1 VTRPAW
7 PELWNIVRP
16 RLELKGA
23 GRPDAEGWVWARCI
37 DAANHKNGDAHF
49 SMRVNI
55 QTGGVRCM
63 SQGCPVGPN
72 MNNLAERL
80 GLDGHR
86 DGDRPAPG
94 DAMRRLAQER
104 LLPEETL
111 REHYRVHTVS
121 GGWAFPVDDPDAQN
135 HAHIKRFSWWPGEPR
150 FWWPKGSAVKARDC
164 VYGLSQVA
172 EGAESVYIAA
182 GEIDC
187 ITLLEAGYPAV
198 TFLAGENSVPSPKA
212 IRKLIDRGIGT
223 VRLAYDLDDAGKEG
237 ALRVGRACA
246 REGLRVSILTL
257 PDDLGEKGDVN
268 DLWRRCRGDRDAF
281 SQALEAC
288 PTTPLEEPPTAEPEA
303 EAAGQPFEAKS
314 VDALLAED
322 DEPLHVAISDGADG
336 ALLTADGKGFIAG
349 PTGVGKTNLL
359 LRLSRCL
366 CEGSPFLG
374 LAIPQPR
381 RVLYLALEGSKRG
394 IRRRLR
400 KVWAGTDPEARQR
413 FSLAQI
419 TFSLAN
425 DDDLN
430 RLEALLCAV
439 QPEVMI
445 IDPLRNAHPFDENA
459 SHEAARLTAILDGII
474 ARHRCAIICA
484 HHDRKRPPFARRD
497 VGTDRVRGSTALTGW
512 LSFCLSIDPDLK
524 TPDLLLA
531 EWSKTRDAELP
542 LPSLVLEFDRDTLD
556 FIPSDRAPGGK
567 VSDDTILNAVF
578 HAGGSIRGP
587 DLIRG
592 LAEGCGAGER
602 SVRERIR
609 ALVKDGSLKEFVADA
624 DRATRAKSYRLP
636 DSEET
641 Q

>member
-1 VTRPAW
+1 MTRPAW
-7 PELWNIVRP
+7 PKLWNIVRP
-16 RLELKGA
+16 RLELKGD

-72 MNNLAERL
+72 LNNLAERL

-394 IRRRLR
+394 IRR
-400 KVWAGTDPEARQR
+400 G
-413 FSLAQI
+413 
-419 TFSLAN
+419 
-425 DDDLN
+425 
-430 RLEALLCAV
+430 
-439 QPEVMI
+439 
-445 IDPLRNAHPFDENA
+445 
-459 SHEAARLTAILDGII
+459 
-474 ARHRCAIICA
+474 
-484 HHDRKRPPFARRD
+484 
-497 VGTDRVRGSTALTGW
+497 
-512 LSFCLSIDPDLK
+512 
-524 TPDLLLA
+524 
-531 EWSKTRDAELP
+531 
-542 LPSLVLEFDRDTLD
+542 
-556 FIPSDRAPGGK
+556 
-567 VSDDTILNAVF
+567 
-578 HAGGSIRGP
+578 
-587 DLIRG
+587 
-592 LAEGCGAGER
+592 
-602 SVRERIR
+602 IR
-609 ALVKDGSLKEFVADA
+609 AKAGRQD
-624 DRATRAKSYRLP
+624 P
-636 DSEET
+636 
-641 Q
+641 

>member
-1 VTRPAW
+1 MTRPAW
-7 PELWNIVRP
+7 PELWNMIRP
-16 RLELKGA
+16 RLELKGN

-37 DAANHKNGDAHF
+37 DAANHKNSDAHF

-86 DGDRPAPG
+86 DGDRPTPEE
-94 DAMRRLAQER
+94 AMRRLAQER
-104 LLPEETL
+104 LLPEEAL
-111 REHYRVHTVS
+111 HEKYGVRAVS
-121 GGWAFPVDDPDAQN
+121 GGWAFPVDDPDAQEN
-135 HAHIKRFSWWPGEPR
+135 PHVKRFSWWPGEPR
-150 FWWPKGSAVKARDC
+150 FWWPKGSRVRAKDC

-172 EGAESVYIAA
+172 EGAETIYVAA
-182 GEIDC
+182 GQIDC
-187 ITLLEAGYPAV
+187 ITLLEGGYPAV
-198 TFLAGENSVPSPKA
+198 SFLAGEGSEPSARA
-212 IRKLIDRGIGT
+212 IRKLIEHGIRAI
-223 VRLAYDLDDAGKEG
+223 RLVYDLDDAGKKG
-237 ALRVGRACA
+237 AVNTGRASA
-246 REGLRVSILTL
+246 REGLQVAILTL
-257 PDDLGEKGDVN
+257 PDDLGQGGDVN
-268 DLWRRCRGDRDAF
+268 DLWRRCGGDRAAF
-281 SQALEAC
+281 TTALEAC
-288 PTTPLEEPPTAEPEA
+288 PATPLEEETIPGPEA

-374 LAIPQPR
+374 LPVPQPR
-381 RVLYLALEGSKRG
+381 PVLYLALEGSRRG

-400 KVWAGTDPEARQR
+400 KIWDGAEPEARQR
-413 FSLAQI
+413 FFLAHI
-419 TFSLAN
+419 SVNLAN
-425 DDDLN
+425 EDDLN
-430 RLEALLCAV
+430 RLEALLHAV
-439 QPEVMI
+439 QPEVLI

-484 HHDRKRPPFARRD
+484 HHDRKRPPFVRRD

-512 LSFCLSIDPDLK
+512 LSFCLSIDPDPK

-567 VSDDTILNAVF
+567 VSGDTILNAVF

-587 DLIRG
+587 DLVRG
-592 LAEGCGAGER
+592 LIEGCGAGER

-609 ALVKDGSLKEFVADA
+609 ALVKDGRLNEFVAEA

-636 DSEET
+636 DPEEN